1 MCEVEIINAWWLA
14 PQLLV
19 AFLKIFS
26 NDVCDGDSTKILFT
40 TQMAFHEYK
49 TYARFVV
56 LTFMFIANY
65 LLLGRDPIFA
75 FEMGGKL
82 ARDGVTSPDSA
93 PVSGEAG
100 RLASVMCLRL
110 AAGAR
115 LGRMKY
121 TFSLGISLL
130 RSRKRKSSFVV
141 SIK

>member
-1 MCEVEIINAWWLA
+1 MHGGWRHSYLLHFKRFLVMMCVMATVQIY
-14 PQLLV
+14 
-19 AFLKIFS
+19 
-26 NDVCDGDSTKILFT
+26 ILFT

-49 TYARFVV
+49 TYVRFVV

-65 LLLGRDPIFA
+65 LLPGRDPIFA

-93 PVSGEAG
+93 PVSGEGG